1 MTKKTNIAAVLLIA
15 PTMIPF
21 SPSHAVETGT
31 QTNNVA
37 LIAPVANAELAST
50 PTPSP
55 APTGSETPA
64 PAPSPVPTETPTP
77 IPAPSDPPIDDTP
90 VPAPPTFSE
99 EDVTIIQGSNK
110 EFVVSGYQE
119 SGVEVTF
126 TLRDSSDSVVEIR
139 NSSGDLVSEITRETN
154 EDGLVKFTLDT
165 SDLPLGVYVL
175 TAAAVDTESAT
186 SKIQVQAPP
195 VETPAPPVETP
206 APPVKAITPA
216 LPEEPTTSS
225 DHRETKAPASLP
237 AVAQTPHRSTPSLEF
252 DNQLSASLP
261 TAPSTRGPLEVLE
274 FTENLQ
280 AAPAPERNL
289 QEKTE
294 APTPNTPVP
303 TRSTTSEL
311 GNEYAQPAR
320 NFSFF
325 SGIWF
330 WALSV
335 LALGAGA
342 LYIVFKKRMKEG
354 DEEV

>member
-206 APPVKAITPA
+206 APPVETPA
-216 LPEEPTTSS
+216 PPV
-225 DHRETKAPASLP
+225 ETPAPP
-237 AVAQTPHRSTPSLEF
+237 VSTPPPPVE
-252 DNQLSASLP
+252 
-261 TAPSTRGPLEVLE
+261 T
-274 FTENLQ
+274 
-280 AAPAPERNL
+280 
-289 QEKTE
+289 
-294 APTPNTPVP
+294 PTPPVATPSP
-303 TRSTTSEL
+303 
-311 GNEYAQPAR
+311 PAHTP
-320 NFSFF
+320 
-325 SGIWF
+325 
-330 WALSV
+330 
-335 LALGAGA
+335 
-342 LYIVFKKRMKEG
+342 
-354 DEEV
+354 